1 MTLIEV
7 LVALAI
13 LGIAA
18 VGLAATHGNLLLARE
33 QMRRLDAED
42 EALRRAREAVLAADA
57 TGTAPTVGKEG
68 RRLAG
73 RVELS
78 AGGFAEWEAELR
90 PAGIGD
96 LFEVALTVRREGE
109 AGDGLAQSFHL
120 LRPGWSDETDRRA
133 LLDAARE
140 RLRVSRSFEGT
151 IGGQATGGTSRGSG
165 RGRGEGGGRGRP
177 GEGSGRPGEGMGRP
191 GEGSGRPGDGMARPG
206 EGMGRP
212 GEGAARPGAGS
223 EAPRGGARP
232 GGGSR

>member
-33 QMRRLDAED
+33 QMRRLDEED

-57 TGTAPTVGKEG
+57 TGAAATVGKEG

-73 RVELS
+73 RVDLS
-78 AGGFAEWEAELR
+78 AGGQAEWEAELR

-109 AGDGLAQSFHL
+109 AGDGRAQSFHL
-120 LRPGWSDETDRRA
+120 LRPGWSAEADRRA

-140 RLRVSRSFEGT
+140 RLRASRAFEGT
-151 IGGQATGGTSRGSG
+151 IGGQSAGGTSRGGG

-177 GEGSGRPGEGMGRP
+177 GEGA
-191 GEGSGRPGDGMARPG
+191 GRPGD
-206 EGMGRP
+206 GMGRP
-212 GEGAARPGAGS
+212 GEGATRPGEGMARPGEGTTRPGAGS
-223 EAPRGGARP
+223 EGPRGGARP
-232 GGGSR
+232 GGGGR

>member
-33 QMRRLDAED
+33 QMRRLDTED

-57 TGTAPTVGKEG
+57 TGAAPTVGKEG

-90 PAGIGD
+90 PSGIGD
-96 LFEVALTVRREGE
+96 LFEVMLTVRREGE

-120 LRPGWSDETDRRA
+120 LRPGWSAEADRRA

-140 RLRVSRSFEGT
+140 RLRASRGFEGT

-177 GEGSGRPGEGMGRP
+177 GEGSGRPGEGT
-191 GEGSGRPGDGMARPG
+191 GRPGDGMARPG

-212 GEGAARPGAGS
+212 GEGS
-223 EAPRGGARP
+223 EGPRGGGRP
-232 GGGSR
+232 GGGAR

>member
-33 QMRRLDAED
+33 QMRRLDEED

-57 TGTAPTVGKEG
+57 TGAASTVGKEG

-73 RVELS
+73 RVDLS
-78 AGGFAEWEAELR
+78 AGGQAEWEAELR
-90 PAGIGD
+90 PAGISD

-109 AGDGLAQSFHL
+109 GGDGNAQSFHL
-120 LRPGWSDETDRRA
+120 LRPGWSVETDRRA

-140 RLRVSRSFEGT
+140 RLRASRAFEGT
-151 IGGQATGGTSRGSG
+151 IGGQSAGGASRGGG
-165 RGRGEGGGRGRP
+165 RGRGRP
-177 GEGSGRPGEGMGRP
+177 GETASRPGDGMGRP
-191 GEGSGRPGDGMARPG
+191 GEGLSRPGD
-206 EGMGRP
+206 GMGRP
-212 GEGAARPGAGS
+212 GEGTARPGAGG
-223 EAPRGGARP
+223 EGPRGGARP
-232 GGGSR
+232 GGGAR